1 MLDAWLLVLS
11 LVPSFMRALPDF
23 CGLSA
28 FFHWPFLHFADFQPL
43 ATPNM
48 RFPRRL
54 IPMVRKFIR
63 ISDTFAPSGGEGR
76 DEGVLRVRLS
86 QHASRNKKYFLS
98 PITCG

>member
-1 MLDAWLLVLS
+1 
-11 LVPSFMRALPDF
+11 
-23 CGLSA
+23 
-28 FFHWPFLHFADFQPL
+28 
-43 ATPNM
+43 M